1 MNALEKLAAEIKKV
15 ADTANKNLEDL
26 PVAVRGGWQGA
37 ITEAKAK
44 LKDLE
49 EQYKVLL
56 LKSGVAIF
64 LKGDP
69 SKAAEFAKLIRD
81 ENEGLAVDASA
92 LYNRLTDPVVMTL
105 PEGRGVEWG
114 VAQTHR
120 LHLAIQEVMH
130 DLGLSEM
137 PMPARDVPAFI
148 KGRDDVLAH
157 VRRLVRGATSN
168 DLNKLYLEKQL
179 ADQARLIRYTGIM
192 VPVAILNAGDD
203 EVYDLG
209 RAFGKGSSTI
219 NFTQEDVINREFLNK
234 SFKDINQAIKKPG
247 KKPAMSADKTKEQE

>member
-1 MNALEKLAAEIKKV
+1 MTALDKLVAEIDKV
-15 ADTANKNLEDL
+15 SKTAKKNLEDL
-26 PVAVRGGWQGA
+26 PVAVRGGWSGA

-44 LKDLE
+44 LKELE
-49 EQYKVLL
+49 EQYKTLL
-56 LKSGVAIF
+56 LKNGVAIF

-69 SKAAEFAKLIRD
+69 SKVAEFVKLFRD
-81 ENEGLAVDASA
+81 EKDGPVVDANA

-148 KGRDDVLAH
+148 KGRDDVFAH
-157 VRRLVRGATSN
+157 VRRLVRSATNN
-168 DLNKLYLEKQL
+168 DLNKLYMEKQL
-179 ADQARLIRYTGIM
+179 TDQARLIRYTGVM

-203 EVYDLG
+203 ETFDLG
-209 RAFGKGSSTI
+209 RAFGKGSSTVSL
-219 NFTQEDVINREFLNK
+219 TQEEEINKEFVTK
-234 SFKDINQAIKKPG
+234 YMKDIAQ
-247 KKPAMSADKTKEQE
+247 AMSQA